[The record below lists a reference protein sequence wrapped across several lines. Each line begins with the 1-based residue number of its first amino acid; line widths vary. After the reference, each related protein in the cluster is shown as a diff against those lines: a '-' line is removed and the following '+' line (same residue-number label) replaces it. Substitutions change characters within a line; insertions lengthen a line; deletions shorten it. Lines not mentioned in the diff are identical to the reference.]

1 MGLFPGGVLRLAGPA
16 LVRLTSAGMAERA
29 GLLVVSPHTGM
40 PGYSALGIAF
50 LLAAAGG
57 LTAGLVH
64 RRADAGHRVAP
75 AWDCGYDPPPA
86 WLPFGDP
93 LTQYAGASFSQP
105 LRRVLGALLGAREQ
119 VTAAAPGD
127 SRPARLAVTLADPA
141 ERGLH
146 QPLAAAGRRLGD
158 LADRIPPLTVRR
170 GLALMFAAL
179 VLFLLAVA
187 TVEQFG

>member
-1 MGLFPGGVLRLAGPA
+1 
-16 LVRLTSAGMAERA
+16 
-29 GLLVVSPHTGM
+29 M

-57 LTAGLVH
+57 LTAGLV
-64 RRADAGHRVAP
+64 RWRADAGHRVAP

-93 LTQYAGASFSQP
+93 LTQYAGASFGQP

-119 VTAAAPGD
+119 VTAAAPGELEAGPPRGHPR
-127 SRPARLAVTLADPA
+127 RPGGARPPPA
-141 ERGLH
+141 ACRGR
-146 QPLAAAGRRLGD
+146 PPPGD